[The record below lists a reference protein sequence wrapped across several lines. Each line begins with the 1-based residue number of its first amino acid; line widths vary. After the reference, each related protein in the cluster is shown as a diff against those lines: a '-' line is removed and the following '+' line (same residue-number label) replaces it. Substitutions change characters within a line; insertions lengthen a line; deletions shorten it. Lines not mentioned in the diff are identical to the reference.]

1 MIFIHTRMDD
11 IVNRRDDITRTGRT
25 QRRVRRVYIYT
36 IYDNAD
42 ACTLYNFLLEAKSM
56 EKQYNIMRS
65 LLRRREYGP
74 NRFDNEVG

>member
-1 MIFIHTRMDD
+1 
-11 IVNRRDDITRTGRT
+11 VPRRERQTC
-25 QRRVRRVYIYT
+25 IYT
-36 IYDNAD
+36 IYVNAD
-42 ACTLYNFLLEAKSM
+42 ACTRFNFLLEAKSM